1 MVVSQD
7 RPSPRLHVS
16 CLHRSVGEPVDFS
29 RRSDIICRVKEKIK
43 REISTWATVIVVV
56 LILRAIFVEA
66 YVIPT
71 ASMEKTLLIGDALL
85 VNRFIYGVK
94 IPIPFSSWQI
104 PIIPG
109 RMPRRGEIV
118 VFRYPFE
125 NKDFVKRCVAV
136 ENDTVRIVDKVLY
149 VNGSKVDEPYVR
161 HTDRVTI
168 RGVIAESRAYQD
180 KWEKA
185 QLAELIGYQVRDNFG
200 PVVVPEDCIFA
211 MGDNRDNSA
220 DSRFW
225 GPLDK
230 KYLKGKP
237 LFIYF
242 SFDPGREVSHFLEV
256 FKFWQWKSIRIGR
269 IGEVI

>member
-1 MVVSQD
+1 M
-7 RPSPRLHVS
+7 
-16 CLHRSVGEPVDFS
+16 
-29 RRSDIICRVKEKIK
+29 KEKIK

-136 ENDTVRIVDKVLY
+136 EKDTVQIIDKVLY

-168 RGVIAESRAYQD
+168 RGVIADNRAYQE
-180 KWEKA
+180 KWERA

-200 PVVVPEDCIFA
+200 PVVVPKDCIFA

>member
-1 MVVSQD
+1 MKA
-7 RPSPRLHVS
+7 RL
-16 CLHRSVGEPVDFS
+16 
-29 RRSDIICRVKEKIK
+29 K
-43 REISTWATVIVVV
+43 REIYTWATVIIVV
-56 LILRAIFVEA
+56 LVLRAIFVEA

-94 IPIPFSSWQI
+94 IPIPLTTTQI

-109 RMPRRGEIV
+109 RMPNRGEII

-136 ENDTVRIVDKVLY
+136 EDDTVQLINKILY
-149 VNGSKVDEPYVR
+149 VNGKQVDEPYIR
-161 HTDRVTI
+161 HTDRNVI
-168 RGVIAESRAYQD
+168 RGVVAENKYYQK
-180 KWEKA
+180 KWEE
-185 QLAELIGYQVRDNFG
+185 AELANIIGYQVRDNFG
-200 PVVVPEDCIFA
+200 PVVVPKDCIFA

-225 GPLDK
+225 GPLHK
-230 KYLKGKP
+230 RYLKGKP

-242 SFDPGREVSHFLEV
+242 SFDPGGEVSNFFEV
-256 FKFWQWKSIRIGR
+256 FKFWQWKAIRMNR

>member
-1 MVVSQD
+1 MKA
-7 RPSPRLHVS
+7 RL
-16 CLHRSVGEPVDFS
+16 
-29 RRSDIICRVKEKIK
+29 K
-43 REISTWATVIVVV
+43 REIYTWSTVIIIV

-94 IPIPFSSWQI
+94 IPIPFSSEQI
-104 PIIPG
+104 PVIPG
-109 RMPRRGEIV
+109 RMPERGEIV

-136 ENDTVRIVDKVLY
+136 ENDTVQLIDKVLY
-149 VNGSKVDEPYVR
+149 VNGKLIDEPYVR
-161 HTDRVTI
+161 HSDRDI
-168 RGVIAESRAYQD
+168 FRGVTAERNLYQT
-180 KWEKA
+180 KWEEA
-185 QLAELIGYQVRDNFG
+185 ALANLIGLQVRDNFG
-200 PVVVPEDCIFA
+200 PVIVPEDCIFA

-225 GPLDK
+225 GPLHK

-242 SFDPGREVSHFLEV
+242 SFDPGGEVSSFIEV
-256 FKFWQWKSIRIGR
+256 FKVWKWKSIRLYRIGR
-269 IGEVI
+269 VI

>member
-1 MVVSQD
+1 MKA
-7 RPSPRLHVS
+7 RL
-16 CLHRSVGEPVDFS
+16 
-29 RRSDIICRVKEKIK
+29 K
-43 REISTWATVIVVV
+43 REIYTWTTVIIIV

-94 IPIPFSSWQI
+94 IPIPFSSEQI

-109 RMPRRGEIV
+109 RMPQRGEIV

-136 ENDTVRIVDKVLY
+136 ENDTVQLIDKVLY
-149 VNGSKVDEPYVR
+149 VNGKEINEPYVR
-161 HTDRVTI
+161 HSDRNIV
-168 RGVIAESRAYQD
+168 RGVSAERNLYQH
-180 KWEKA
+180 KWEEA
-185 QLAELIGYQVRDNFG
+185 ELADLIGYQVRDNFG

-225 GPLDK
+225 GPLHK

-242 SFDPGREVSHFLEV
+242 SFDPGGEVSSFIEV
-256 FKFWQWKSIRIGR
+256 FKIWKWKSIRLYRIGR
-269 IGEVI
+269 VI